1 MGHDDPVYENVI
13 VPNDRSREGRIVF
26 APAADLAW
34 RCGARVVNV
43 SNTDVSGRSAQAA
56 VKQQA
61 IFKTAADVEYW
72 VDLDHTLAEATL
84 KAVSFRPTPIICV
97 ASPRPESRLFSGR
110 KSRLSPLVATLTE
123 ESPVPVLVVG
133 PATDTSR
140 GLPMTELVVVLD
152 GTPEGDAVVE
162 LAVTWAEQLK
172 LHLVFTALSEHGP
185 LTDRSAVQQHLDLNA
200 NSVNIAGG
208 VGVELVQG
216 SGGVDDLVSLL
227 AGHEDAVV
235 MMGAGPVGT
244 RLSKDSSALIL
255 VTPRA
260 LVLAR

>member
-1 MGHDDPVYENVI
+1 MGHDEQVYENVI

-43 SNTDVSGRSAQAA
+43 SNTDVSSKSAQAA

-84 KAVSFRPTPIICV
+84 KAASFRPAPIICA
-97 ASPRPESRLFSGR
+97 ASAERRSRLFGR
-110 KSRLSPLVATLTE
+110 RKPQLSSVVATLAE
-123 ESPVPVLVVG
+123 QAEVPVLVVG
-133 PATDTSR
+133 PVTDTSR

-152 GTPEGDAVVE
+152 GTPEGDAV
-162 LAVTWAEQLK
+162 LPSAVTWAEQFK
-172 LHLVFTALSEHGP
+172 LRLIFTALSEHGP
-185 LTDRSAVQQHLDLNA
+185 LTDRSSVQQHIDLKA
-200 NSVNIAGG
+200 NSVEAPGG

-216 SGGVDDLVSLL
+216 AGGVDDLATLL
-227 AGHEDAVV
+227 AAHEDAVV
-235 MMGAGPVGT
+235 MLAAGPVGT
-244 RLSKDSSALIL
+244 PLSKDGAALIL
-255 VTPRA
+255 VSPRA
-260 LVLAR
+260 VVLAR